1 VHTRLILAVT
11 LAVTGIACAATS
23 SNAGRAPADRGAND
37 ASAPSEIA
45 GVVVDVEAQGLGDV
59 TSFELRSQGE
69 SYEIFIDPQAT
80 YSFPPSHLSDHLAS
94 SEPVRVGI
102 TERNG
107 RLYASSIEDA

>member
-1 VHTRLILAVT
+1 
-11 LAVTGIACAATS
+11 
-23 SNAGRAPADRGAND
+23 
-37 ASAPSEIA
+37 
-45 GVVVDVEAQGLGDV
+45 VVVDLEARRLGDV
-59 TSFELRSQGE
+59 TRFELRSEGRSFQ
-69 SYEIFIDPQAT
+69 IFIDPETT